1 MYFTVVYVILFI
13 HGFYKPLLIWK
24 DSLCMSVHMK
34 LAFDK
39 FGTVIITFTIQ
50 PKNYLLYFKMK
61 TSIDILERIL
71 TWHQEAESVV

>member
-1 MYFTVVYVILFI
+1 
-13 HGFYKPLLIWK
+13 
-24 DSLCMSVHMK
+24 MK

-61 TSIDILERIL
+61 TSIDMLERIL